1 MPRGLELRSHAE
13 KKRRVL
19 RWDLNS
25 SVVEADPGLRV
36 GVFSGL
42 GAEDL
47 QGFNGERG
55 TGRGDLSAEGMEE
68 ACLKYKD

>member
-1 MPRGLELRSHAE
+1 M
-13 KKRRVL
+13 
-19 RWDLNS
+19 
-25 SVVEADPGLRV
+25 VEADPGLRV